1 MCACECVCL
10 KPNRDGS
17 HWAGRKQVNLIM
29 CVSERTPPLKNRCSF
44 VDLKTVMISNYQ
56 IITVGISVKSVNWHV
71 CPSSK
76 LPSNAEK
83 WLMNGFF
90 FFSKHRGL
98 CRNQTPTLSSWQ
110 QCCLK
115 VPNLYLLSKQ
125 NAFNL
130 VHVLLCMWAI
140 ASHFMVIACPLYG
153 DSAHHMA

>member
-90 FFSKHRGL
+90 FWLFFSQSTEGCAGIRHL
-98 CRNQTPTLSSWQ
+98 HYPPDSSAAWKYLTFTS
-110 QCCLK
+110 CL
-115 VPNLYLLSKQ
+115 NRMLLT
-125 NAFNL
+125 
-130 VHVLLCMWAI
+130 LCMYYCVCGRLLAI
-140 ASHFMVIACPLYG
+140 LW
-153 DSAHHMA
+153 